1 MLINPTNY
9 ALDYPLS
16 RTEVS
21 RANSASFTNRRN
33 VLFAIA
39 AMATLPAC
47 GFKLRGS
54 VALPF
59 DSIFIDSPAGS
70 VVGIE
75 VTRQLR
81 ALASAQGTT
90 KVLAKP
96 EGAALIVKILSEVNE
111 KEVIGFS
118 TSGRQREYQLRL
130 RLRYVALDG
139 KGKLIGEESELVVR
153 RDVSTIDSQLTAKQQ
168 EDVLLYQSMQSDMA
182 QQLLTRIAAIKLQ

>member
-1 MLINPTNY
+1 MLNY
-9 ALDYPLS
+9 QIS
-16 RTEVS
+16 RTVGVS
-21 RANSASFTNRRN
+21 FNNRRR
-33 VLFAIA
+33 LLLAIPAIA
-39 AMATLPAC
+39 LLPAC

-59 DSIFIDSPAGS
+59 DSIFVDSPMGS

-81 ALASAQGTT
+81 ALASAQGAT

-96 EGAALIVKILSEVNE
+96 DGAALIVKILSEVNE
-111 KEVIGFS
+111 KEVVGFS

-130 RLRYVALDG
+130 RLRYVALDA
-139 KGKLIGEESELVVR
+139 KGKVIGEESELVIR

-182 QQLLTRIAAIKLQ
+182 QQLLTRISAIKLQ

>member
-1 MLINPTNY
+1 MHNY
-9 ALDYPLS
+9 QISHTVD
-16 RTEVS
+16 VS
-21 RANSASFTNRRN
+21 FNKRRS
-33 VLFAIA
+33 LLLAISSI
-39 AMATLPAC
+39 TLLTAC

-59 DSIFIDSPAGS
+59 DSIFVDSPAGS
-70 VVGIE
+70 VVGVE

-81 ALASAQGTT
+81 ALASAQATT
-90 KVLAKP
+90 KVLDKP

-111 KEVIGFS
+111 KEVVGFS

-130 RLRYVALDG
+130 RLRYVALDS
-139 KGKLIGEESELVVR
+139 KGKTIGEETELVIR

-168 EDVLLYQSMQSDMA
+168 EDVLLYQSMQNDMA

>member
-1 MLINPTNY
+1 MLNY
-9 ALDYPLS
+9 QIS
-16 RTEVS
+16 RTVS
-21 RANSASFTNRRN
+21 VSFNNRRR
-33 VLFAIA
+33 LLLAIPA
-39 AMATLPAC
+39 VALLPAC

-59 DSIFIDSPAGS
+59 DSIFIDSPVGS

-81 ALASAQGTT
+81 ALASAQSAT

-96 EGAALIVKILSEVNE
+96 DGAALIVKILSEVNE
-111 KEVIGFS
+111 KEVVGFS

-130 RLRYVALDG
+130 RLRYVALDA
-139 KGKLIGEESELVVR
+139 KGKVIGEESELVIR

-182 QQLLTRIAAIKLQ
+182 QQLLTRISAIKLQ